1 MVLMFTLDMQEPR
14 RKSTKCS
21 PVSQILYKID
31 TILEPRLPQID
42 QFAHVSELR
51 TNFECLIVNI

>member
-1 MVLMFTLDMQEPR
+1 MFTLDIQEPR

-42 QFAHVSELR
+42 QFAQFAHVSELR
-51 TNFECLIVNI
+51 TNFECL